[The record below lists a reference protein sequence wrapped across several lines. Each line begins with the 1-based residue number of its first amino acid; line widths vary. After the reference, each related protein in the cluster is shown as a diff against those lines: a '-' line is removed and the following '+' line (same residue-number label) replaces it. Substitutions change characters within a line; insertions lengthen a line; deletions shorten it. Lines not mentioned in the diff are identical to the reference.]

1 MADYYGNKSLKYKI
15 ISKLIVADNLFG
27 LDIIVKR
34 ELLLCKKLNENE
46 VKLHQKNIK
55 NGMLLFFL
63 FFNLTFP
70 ENSCRHRISFLERL
84 NNEAGLVKQSLFQK
98 S

>member
-15 ISKLIVADNLFG
+15 ISKLIIADNLFG

-46 VKLHQKNIK
+46 VKLHQKKYQEWNVIIVS
-55 NGMLLFFL
+55 FF
-63 FFNLTFP
+63 
-70 ENSCRHRISFLERL
+70 
-84 NNEAGLVKQSLFQK
+84 
-98 S
+98 

>member
-15 ISKLIVADNLFG
+15 ISKLIVADKLFG

-46 VKLHQKNIK
+46 VKLHQKKYQEWNVIIFS
-55 NGMLLFFL
+55 FF
-63 FFNLTFP
+63 
-70 ENSCRHRISFLERL
+70 
-84 NNEAGLVKQSLFQK
+84 
-98 S
+98 